1 MKLCDFDYY
10 LPKELIA
17 QSPIEPRDS
26 SRLMVLGKDIEHRY
40 FADIIDYF
48 EEGDTLVLNDSRV
61 IPAKLKGKKRTGG
74 QVEALVVSKSGEG
87 YECLIRGK
95 NIREGTKLFFGEF
108 DEPNKNISSFSTGS
122 SKLEATIL
130 EVIKNENA
138 SRYLVEFN
146 CNGNLNGI
154 LEKIGE
160 APLPPYIK
168 NKLEDR
174 NRYQTVY
181 SKEKGSIAAPTA
193 GLHFTQELLDR
204 IMKKGVNIAYVTL
217 HVGLGTFIPVKARNI
232 EAHTTEPEYFSV
244 SAQSAGI
251 INETQGKLIAAGT
264 TAVKALESS
273 CLDGKIKANE
283 GFSELF
289 IYPPYSFKSR
299 IDGMITNFH
308 LPKSTLFMLVSA
320 FAGRER
326 LMAAYNEAIL
336 NSYRFY
342 SFGDAMLIFR

>member
-1 MKLCDFDYY
+1 MKLSDFDYN
-10 LPKELIA
+10 LPSELIA
-17 QSPIEPRDS
+17 QSPVEPRDS

-61 IPAKLKGKKRTGG
+61 IPAKLSGKKSTGG
-74 QVEALVVSKSGEG
+74 HIEALVVSKSRAG

-95 NIREGTKLFFGEF
+95 NIREGTKLYFGE
-108 DEPNKNISSFSTGS
+108 
-122 SKLEATIL
+122 LEATVL
-130 EVIKNENA
+130 EIIKNKNA

-146 CNGNLNGI
+146 CNGNLNEI

-168 NKLEDR
+168 KKLDDR

-193 GLHFTQELLDR
+193 GLHFTNELLDR
-204 IMKKGVNIAYVTL
+204 IKDRGANIAYVTL
-217 HVGLGTFIPVKARNI
+217 HVGIGTFTPVKAENI
-232 EAHTTEPEYFSV
+232 EYHTMEPEYITINIE
-244 SAQSAGI
+244 SAEI
-251 INETQGKLIAAGT
+251 INGTRGKLIAAGT

-273 CLDGKIKANE
+273 CVDGKITAKE
-283 GFSELF
+283 GFSRLF
-289 IYPPYSFKSR
+289 IYPPYTFKSK
-299 IDGMITNFH
+299 IDAIITNFH
-308 LPKSTLFMLVSA
+308 LPRSTLLMLVSA

-326 LMAAYNEAIL
+326 LMAAYEEAIS

-342 SFGDAMLIFR
+342 SFGDAMLVFR

>member
-1 MKLCDFDYY
+1 MKLSDFDYH
-10 LPKELIA
+10 LPSELIA
-17 QSPIEPRDS
+17 QSPVEPRDS

-61 IPAKLKGKKRTGG
+61 IPAKLSGKKSTGG
-74 QVEALVVSKSGEG
+74 HIEALVVSKSRAG

-95 NIREGTKLFFGEF
+95 NIREGTKLYFGE
-108 DEPNKNISSFSTGS
+108 
-122 SKLEATIL
+122 LEATVL
-130 EVIKNENA
+130 EIIKNKNA

-146 CNGNLNGI
+146 CNGNLNEI

-168 NKLEDR
+168 KKLDDR

-193 GLHFTQELLDR
+193 GLHFTNELLDR
-204 IMKKGVNIAYVTL
+204 IKDRGANIAYVTL
-217 HVGLGTFIPVKARNI
+217 HVGIGTFTPVKAENI
-232 EAHTTEPEYFSV
+232 EYHTMEPEYITINIE
-244 SAQSAGI
+244 SAEI
-251 INETQGKLIAAGT
+251 INGTRGKLIAAGT

-273 CLDGKIKANE
+273 CVNGNITAKE
-283 GFSELF
+283 GFSQLF
-289 IYPPYSFKSR
+289 IYPPYTFKSG
-299 IDGMITNFH
+299 IDAIITNFH
-308 LPKSTLFMLVSA
+308 LPKSTLLMLVSA

-326 LMAAYNEAIL
+326 LMDAYKEAIS

-342 SFGDAMLIFR
+342 SFGDAMLVFR